1 VDAEDVA
8 DELYALPPEEFIAA
22 RREREA
28 QARAAGDRDLAKEIA
43 ALAKPSTAAWV
54 ANLLAREQR
63 AEIEGLVD
71 LGDLLREAQENL
83 DGEELRALDVQRRRL
98 VAALARQGRALA
110 NAHGHP
116 VSTAVADQVEETLRA
131 ALADPDAAG
140 ALAAGRLTTA
150 LRYSGLGTGDRP
162 DLRVVHPKERARK
175 EPARKE
181 PARKE
186 PARKAPKPRE
196 RGADAA
202 ARRREQEE
210 AERRAAEEQR
220 RRELEQARRA
230 AQEAAAAAEEAE
242 DAQSAEESRAARL
255 RAQEEELRDRVAELT
270 DELAR
275 ARDECTRTGT
285 ELARAERRQK
295 TAARR
300 AADAVAA
307 LERARAHV
315 EALEAEG

>member
-1 VDAEDVA
+1 MDAEDVA

-131 ALADPDAAG
+131 ALADPDAAD

-162 DLRVVHPKERARK
+162 DLRVVHPKERAQKERVQK
-175 EPARKE
+175 EP
-181 PARKE
+181 P
-186 PARKAPKPRE
+186 RKAPKPRE